1 MLKTSRIFV
10 ISLVSAIG
18 GLVFLANSFS
28 GSNNWLTNSIS
39 TPPTDSQGLLPI
51 ANAIGKDLMLDV
63 SPQLHPSI
71 IVGASASTPNG
82 VNFQHWIDQDIHCE
96 DCLRVA
102 IPNNGEKVGV
112 AFSNGGSYNF
122 EDAKKMTF
130 FTMAEEEGA
139 MVNFKAVGKDKD
151 NGTTTNVS
159 ADDLFKNQEFAL
171 TSQNVTLN
179 QTWSYFEMSLDGV
192 QTKLNNV
199 KYPFAFV
206 VEQGTGEATIL
217 YIKGIMYSSEP
228 VDERYLLQASTGNLT
243 ASTLPTTNAMITTL
257 NVTLSDNATET
268 VTAPATVEF
277 NATVATGEEPYSFD
291 WDFRDGAQEKDTDG
305 NTIHTFSTPGLYN
318 VRVNVTDSLNNT
330 GSANTIVDVAENL
343 TQDSQATTN
352 NPQNTTE
359 TAATTTPATGED
371 NQTEQAGDNN
381 STSNS
386 TAAVDEEAQDVSEG
400 RNTANSTAREPEVNN
415 NSTETG
421 TNELSNGAAA
431 PSDNSPPVANAGND
445 LVGKPNEKVILD
457 ASKSTDPDP
466 GDRIESYLWEQES
479 GPDAKID
486 DKGSPTPIV
495 TLPDGDKDAKLVF
508 SLTVNDGTVDSEK
521 KDTVSIFVDYA
532 DALTNNPQQKVVNP
546 ADIKASQWMPSEGC
560 KNQDDAE
567 CLSDGSSA
575 TFVAAGT
582 QTIDSVN
589 LYSFGDFSE
598 QGAAAVVDPSS
609 LVIQR
614 VVAEIT
620 AKKTGNTGY
629 ISFAVDD
636 PREKE
641 HYFTPSLSI
650 ASSSFQKYN
659 YVWDVNPITGEKWTY
674 DSLNSLIAGFRYDGG
689 QSGVEISELQL
700 TVSYNLPEPSPP
712 KDVNT
717 AQDTG
722 DGQANA
728 DRVNDEN
735 STNSVQD
742 SDQKGSEEEQQQEPA
757 IEKDSTNSTSTDAD
771 GEGTSSSES

>member
-10 ISLVSAIG
+10 ISLVSAIS

-63 SPQLHPSI
+63 SPQLHPTK
-71 IVGASASTPNG
+71 IVGASSANG
-82 VNFQHWIDQDIHCE
+82 VNFQHWIDQELQCE
-96 DCLRVA
+96 DCLRLE
-102 IPNNGEKVGV
+102 IPNNGGKVGV
-112 AFSNGGSYNF
+112 AFSNAAGYNF

-130 FTMAEEEGA
+130 FAMPEEEGA
-139 MVNFKAVGKDKD
+139 IVNFKAVGKDSD

-228 VDERYLLQASTGNLT
+228 VEEKYLLPASTGNLT
-243 ASTLPTTNAMITTL
+243 ASTMPANTTTTTTTTL

-277 NATVATGEEPYSFD
+277 NATVASGKEPYSFD
-291 WDFRDGAQEKDTDG
+291 WDFRDGTQEKDTDG
-305 NTIHTFSTPGLYN
+305 NTIHTFATQGLYS

-330 GSANTIVDVAENL
+330 GSANTMVDVAENL

-352 NPQNTTE
+352 NPQNTTK
-359 TAATTTPATGED
+359 TAATTTTSATGED

-386 TAAVDEEAQDVSEG
+386 TAAVDEEAQDLSED
-400 RNTANSTAREPEVNN
+400 RNSANSTASEPEVNN

-421 TNELSNGAAA
+421 SNGLGNT
-431 PSDNSPPVANAGND
+431 STIDNSPPVANAGND
-445 LVGKPNEKVILD
+445 LVGKPNERVILD
-457 ASKSTDPDP
+457 ASKSTDPDT
-466 GDRIESYLWEQES
+466 GDRIDSYQWEQES
-479 GPDAKID
+479 GPGAKID
-486 DKGSPTPIV
+486 DKASPTPIV
-495 TLPDGDKDAKLVF
+495 TLPDVDKDAKLVL

-521 KDTVSIFVDYA
+521 KDTVSIFVDHV
-532 DALTNNPQQKVVNP
+532 DELTNNPQQKVLKP
-546 ADIKASQWMPSEGC
+546 ADIKESQWMPSEGC

-567 CLSDGSSA
+567 CLSDGSTA

-582 QTIDSVN
+582 ETIDRVN
-589 LYSFGDFSE
+589 LYSFGEFSE
-598 QGAAAVVDPSS
+598 QGAAAAVVDPSS
-609 LVIQR
+609 LVIER
-614 VVAEIT
+614 VIAEIT

-629 ISFAVDD
+629 VSFAVDD
-636 PREKE
+636 PREKG

-659 YVWDVNPITGEKWTY
+659 YVWDVNPVTGEKWTY

-689 QSGVEISELQL
+689 QSEVQISELQL
-700 TVSYNLPEPSPP
+700 TISYYLPEPSPP
-712 KDVNT
+712 SDPGN

-722 DGQANA
+722 NSEANEGEE
-728 DRVNDEN
+728 NDEN
-735 STNSVQD
+735 NSTN
-742 SDQKGSEEEQQQEPA
+742 GSENTDQDEGGEQEPA
-757 IEKDSTNSTSTDAD
+757 IETQSSNSTSADANE
-771 GEGTSSSES
+771 EGSESEE